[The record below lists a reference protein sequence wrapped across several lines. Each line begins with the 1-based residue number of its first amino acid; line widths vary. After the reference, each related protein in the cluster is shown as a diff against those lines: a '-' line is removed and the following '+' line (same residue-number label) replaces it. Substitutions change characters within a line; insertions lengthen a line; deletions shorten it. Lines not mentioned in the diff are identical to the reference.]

1 MRLKYLLAVTLILS
15 LAGIGG
21 WLMWPGGGGHKDVRT
36 AAGAGDEPRP
46 VPVETAPI
54 ERGAIARRRIF
65 TGTLEPQAEQIVS
78 PKIAGRIE
86 QIEVD
91 LADAVTRGQVVAQL
105 DNAEHVQAVAQA
117 QADLAV
123 AEANLAEAKS
133 LLTIAER
140 ELERVEQLSK
150 RGVSSESQRDIAKA
164 DQLAKEAHVAVT
176 RAQVTRA
183 QAALATARIRLG
195 YTEVAAS
202 WRGGADARF
211 VAERYVEEG
220 ETVSPNEQLFRI
232 VELDPITA
240 VFFVTERDYALLAP
254 EQPAALRTD
263 AFPGEVFEGRIVR
276 IAPVFREATRQ
287 ARVELTVENP
297 DLRLK
302 PGMFIRAEVVLEQ
315 VADATIV
322 PEPALTTRDGEQGL
336 FVLAEDGESVV
347 WRPVRVGIREEQRV
361 QVTAEGLDGRVVTLG
376 QQLLDDGSPV
386 LVPDA
391 GPVLAEPADRP
402 STAGAAE
409 GLVQ

>member
-15 LAGIGG
+15 LTGVGG
-21 WLMWPGGGGHKDVRT
+21 WLLWPGGGGHKDVRT

-150 RGVSSESQRDIAKA
+150 RGV
-164 DQLAKEAHVAVT
+164 
-176 RAQVTRA
+176 
-183 QAALATARIRLG
+183 
-195 YTEVAAS
+195 
-202 WRGGADARF
+202 
-211 VAERYVEEG
+211 
-220 ETVSPNEQLFRI
+220 
-232 VELDPITA
+232 
-240 VFFVTERDYALLAP
+240 
-254 EQPAALRTD
+254 
-263 AFPGEVFEGRIVR
+263 
-276 IAPVFREATRQ
+276 
-287 ARVELTVENP
+287 
-297 DLRLK
+297 
-302 PGMFIRAEVVLEQ
+302 
-315 VADATIV
+315 
-322 PEPALTTRDGEQGL
+322 
-336 FVLAEDGESVV
+336 
-347 WRPVRVGIREEQRV
+347 
-361 QVTAEGLDGRVVTLG
+361 
-376 QQLLDDGSPV
+376 
-386 LVPDA
+386 
-391 GPVLAEPADRP
+391 
-402 STAGAAE
+402 
-409 GLVQ
+409 